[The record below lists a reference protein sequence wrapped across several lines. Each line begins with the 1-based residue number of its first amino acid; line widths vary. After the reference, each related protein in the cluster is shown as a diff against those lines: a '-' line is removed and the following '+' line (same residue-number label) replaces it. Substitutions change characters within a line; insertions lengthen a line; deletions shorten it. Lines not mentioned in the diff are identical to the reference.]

1 MSWSSASGRKEIE
14 AQLRRFGGGPDSE
27 VDLAEAAVL
36 LAALDS
42 PKEPLER
49 YFHHLSLLSR
59 DTADLAEKMEC
70 ETQIADRIAV
80 LNAVIVERYGYA
92 GDQETYDDLQNANLL
107 RVIDRRLGLPIALGI
122 LYVHSAR
129 SQGWTVSGLNFPGHF
144 MLRFDLGSERAII
157 DPFNGGRVRDTAEL
171 RSILKAFAGNDAELK
186 PEHYTPMLNRDILI
200 RLQNN
205 IKLRLMQE
213 KRLDQAVEVIESMLM
228 ISPERAGIW
237 HDAGVLHS
245 HVGNLRAAILAFEH
259 YMELSHDSKGLS
271 ETAGLLAEL
280 KGRLH

>member
-1 MSWSSASGRKEIE
+1 M
-14 AQLRRFGGGPDSE
+14 
-27 VDLAEAAVL
+27 LAG
-36 LAALDS
+36 
-42 PKEPLER
+42 
-49 YFHHLSLLSR
+49 
-59 DTADLAEKMEC
+59 
-70 ETQIADRIAV
+70 
-80 LNAVIVERYGYA
+80 RYGYE
-92 GDQETYDDLQNANLL
+92 GDRERYDDLENANLM
-107 RVIDRRLGLPIALGI
+107 RVIDRRRGLPIALGI
-122 LYVHSAR
+122 LYVHAAR
-129 SQGWTVSGLNFPGHF
+129 AQDWVVSGLNFPGHF
-144 MLRFDLGSERAII
+144 MLRFGLGSERAIV

-205 IKLRLMQE
+205 IKLRLMQD
-213 KRLDQAVEVIESMLM
+213 KRLDRAVEVVESMLM

-237 HDAGVLHS
+237 HDAGVLHT